1 MGSIATS
8 YLRRLIVSTG
18 ILIEMSV
25 KVGSNE
31 KGRKEKLKRCLFI
44 SMWYFYIMKNQ
55 SYQEKAATFT

>member
-31 KGRKEKLKRCLFI
+31 KG
-44 SMWYFYIMKNQ
+44 
-55 SYQEKAATFT
+55 